1 MRPDPIPPSTS
12 PPSAV
17 RTIGATHQWSYK
29 RLGALT
35 MTLRGC
41 KIASRPNSALD
52 PTAFGGEDHWCFA
65 PMINLAFGEINQAIR
80 HPAVG
85 CKLRLHYCPS
95 QSISLREMDCERRGD
110 E

>member
-1 MRPDPIPPSTS
+1 MI
-12 PPSAV
+12 
-17 RTIGATHQWSYK
+17 
-29 RLGALT
+29 LL
-35 MTLRGC
+35 TLRGC
-41 KIASRPNSALD
+41 SIAIDPNAPYGTLNL
-52 PTAFGGEDHWCFA
+52 TTFGGEDHWCFA